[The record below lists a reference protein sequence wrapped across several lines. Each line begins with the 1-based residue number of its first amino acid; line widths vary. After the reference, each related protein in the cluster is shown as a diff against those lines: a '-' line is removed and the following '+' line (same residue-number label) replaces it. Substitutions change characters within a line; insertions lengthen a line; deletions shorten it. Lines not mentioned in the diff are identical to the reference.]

1 MFNKVNLFMTNIRNL
16 GQGIFAPSVLSSGS
30 QQDEES
36 LEALSDTNKENELNN
51 SFQSEDV
58 QNQSLLSYMEHANN
72 KSAIGENNLKLN
84 IVANVIL
91 VLANAVLFYLDW
103 YVH

>member
-1 MFNKVNLFMTNIRNL
+1 
-16 GQGIFAPSVLSSGS
+16 
-30 QQDEES
+30 
-36 LEALSDTNKENELNN
+36 
-51 SFQSEDV
+51 
-58 QNQSLLSYMEHANN
+58 MEHANN

-103 YVH
+103 FVHQDIVQEPDS

>member
-1 MFNKVNLFMTNIRNL
+1 M
-16 GQGIFAPSVLSSGS
+16 
-30 QQDEES
+30 
-36 LEALSDTNKENELNN
+36 
-51 SFQSEDV
+51 